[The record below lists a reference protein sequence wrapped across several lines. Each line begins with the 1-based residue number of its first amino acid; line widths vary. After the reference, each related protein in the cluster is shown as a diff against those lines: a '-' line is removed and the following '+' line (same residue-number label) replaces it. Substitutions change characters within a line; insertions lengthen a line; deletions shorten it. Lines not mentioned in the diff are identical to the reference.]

1 MENNVQPTVNDLIKR
16 RYEEL
21 DELTKKGVETFA
33 YSFDVNSDSQKI
45 KSKFKEGTEMNVRI
59 AGRIMAIRRMGK
71 ASFAHIQ
78 DHTRKNTSLS

>member
-21 DELTKKGVETFA
+21 DELTKKGVEAFA

-45 KSKFKEGTEMNVRI
+45 KSEFKEGIEMNVRI
-59 AGRIMAIRRMGK
+59 AGRIMAI
-71 ASFAHIQ
+71 Q
-78 DHTRKNTSLS
+78 KNG